1 MNVRRYFLAVCIV
14 ILVTSLVVCSPGP
27 DLRAITIAARTSTE
41 QAQSWRV
48 HGTASYSAYGET
60 QETTWEGE
68 VAAPDRSR
76 VKITTETGMWCEAT
90 RIGEESYVRASDMPE
105 SGAAVSEVA
114 CVMLP
119 ITEALE
125 PLDLLIDRE
134 QLPDEEIDSVQ
145 CLHYRGKIDMDAFV
159 EQERARMGPQLPPE
173 LLELMRRGS
182 MEAELWV
189 GKDDY
194 LIRQMTLLD
203 HMPEW
208 EAGTAEAS
216 WIRQTMVVRFYD
228 FNEPISI
235 EAPSPWPKGPG
246 NTGASLR
253 DTT

>member
-1 MNVRRYFLAVCIV
+1 MNVQKIRLAACIV
-14 ILVTSLVVCSPGP
+14 SLLMPLVACGSGS
-27 DLRAITIAARTSTE
+27 DLRRITTRAIRSTLAAE
-41 QAQSWRV
+41 SWREQ
-48 HGTASYSAYGET
+48 GTSSYSADGDT
-60 QETTWEGE
+60 QETSWEGE
-68 VAAPDRSR
+68 FAAPDRSR
-76 VKITTETGMWCEAT
+76 VKITIETGMWCEAT
-90 RIGEESYVRASDMPE
+90 RIGEQSYVRASPMPD
-105 SGAAVSEVA
+105 SGDARGGAA

-125 PLDLLIDRE
+125 PLDLLIDLE

-159 EQERARMGPQLPPE
+159 EKEKAEMGSQLPPE

-182 MEAELWV
+182 MEVELWV

-194 LIRQMTLLD
+194 LILQMKRLD

-216 WIRQTMVVRFYD
+216 WIRQTMVVRFSD

-235 EAPSPWPKGPG
+235 EAPSP
-246 NTGASLR
+246 
-253 DTT
+253 